1 MLHTNVTSKVGP
13 ELTHLLRN
21 GEAKVVRGTGLTT
34 ETKEK
39 ESHPTG
45 CCNHQSNSHG
55 EDEVHQ
61 KED

>member
-1 MLHTNVTSKVGP
+1 MGP

-34 ETKEK
+34 ETKGK